1 MHVFGPWE
9 EAGVLGVLGEKPAQ
23 TQGER
28 ANSTRKVTGS
38 LCNFNIPSA
47 VVPSL

>member
-9 EAGVLGVLGEKPAQ
+9 EAGVLGEKPAQ

-28 ANSTRKVTGS
+28 ANSTREVTGS

-47 VVPSL
+47 VVLSL

>member
-9 EAGVLGVLGEKPAQ
+9 EAGVHGEKPAQ

-28 ANSTRKVTGS
+28 ANNTKSHRVS
-38 LCNFNIPSA
+38 L
-47 VVPSL
+47 